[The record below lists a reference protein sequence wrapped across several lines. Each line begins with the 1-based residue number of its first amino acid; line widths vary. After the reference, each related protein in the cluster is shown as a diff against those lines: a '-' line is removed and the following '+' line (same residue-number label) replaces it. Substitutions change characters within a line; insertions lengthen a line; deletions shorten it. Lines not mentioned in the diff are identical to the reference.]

1 MSETPECRFVVRAV
15 ALAAE
20 VINRFPELDQISY
33 KVWDTKV
40 DRVVPF
46 GSYSSVTRAQARADR
61 EERKANGS

>member
-1 MSETPECRFVVRAV
+1 MSERRFVVRAV

-33 KVWDTKV
+33 KAWDTKA
-40 DRVVPF
+40 DRIVPF

-61 EERKANGS
+61 EEEKVKGS